1 MIMLIS
7 QFCILI
13 IPLLTLYFIFLTTY
27 GLCVNKKML
36 IMMLLVCNNFVMI
49 SSIYNLVRSLLI
61 FSIKL
66 LHLVNFYGGRS
77 SNILVVTV
85 FNVDNSIYNVL
96 FVYLPLFILYL
107 SFSTYVDV

>member
-1 MIMLIS
+1 MFMLIS

-13 IPLLTLYFIFLTTY
+13 IPLLTLYFIFLTSY

-49 SSIYNLVRSLLI
+49 SSIYDLVRSLLI

-66 LHLVNFYGGRS
+66 LHLVNFYGD
-77 SNILVVTV
+77 ILVVTI